1 MNCPKCKSES
11 VAEATAGTYRCN
23 EQTTKVLEATE
34 ESSFISAPS
43 GDDLKFKESEFVLF
57 RKLVDWQADSEKS
70 QIILGK
76 PLS

>member
-1 MNCPKCKSES
+1 MS
-11 VAEATAGTYRCN
+11 
-23 EQTTKVLEATE
+23 EQTTKELEVTE
-34 ESSFISAPS
+34 ESSFISAPF

-57 RKLVDWQADSEKS
+57 EKLVKWQADSEKS

>member
-1 MNCPKCKSES
+1 MS
-11 VAEATAGTYRCN
+11 
-23 EQTTKVLEATE
+23 EQTTKELEATE

-43 GDDLKFKESEFVLF
+43 GDELKFEDSEFVLF
-57 RKLVDWQADSEKS
+57 KKLVDWQADSEKS

>member
-1 MNCPKCKSES
+1 M
-11 VAEATAGTYRCN
+11 TMT
-23 EQTTKVLEATE
+23 EQTTKEFSVAGEN
-34 ESSFISAPS
+34 SFISAPS

-57 RKLVDWQADSEKS
+57 QKLVDWQADSEKS

>member
-1 MNCPKCKSES
+1 MIMS
-11 VAEATAGTYRCN
+11 
-23 EQTTKVLEATE
+23 EQTTKEFSVIEQD
-34 ESSFISAPS
+34 SFISAPS

-57 RKLVDWQADSEKS
+57 QKLVDWQADSEKS

>member
-1 MNCPKCKSES
+1 MS
-11 VAEATAGTYRCN
+11 
-23 EQTTKVLEATE
+23 EQTTKKTDAPE
-34 ESSFISAPS
+34 EKSFITAPS

-57 RKLVDWQADSEKS
+57 KKLVDWQADSEKS

>member
-1 MNCPKCKSES
+1 MS
-11 VAEATAGTYRCN
+11 
-23 EQTTKVLEATE
+23 EQTTKELEATA

-43 GDDLKFKESEFVLF
+43 GDQLKFKESEFVLF
-57 RKLVDWQADSEKS
+57 KKLVEWQADSEKS